1 MGNLKKGQVLIF
13 LILIFGFILSV
24 SLSLFF
30 RLPNDVEDIKIIL
43 ILIRLPAILKA
54 IVAGAS
60 LAVAGM
66 FLQTISKNP
75 LADPYLVGLSSGAGL
90 GISLSILFFN
100 SVNYSF
106 FGFFGALISALIVV
120 TLSGFSK
127 FSITKLILIGLSFN
141 LFVSSLIACLI
152 LANPTKA
159 YAMTLIL
166 TGGFNS
172 ADISNKLLFI
182 LFICVMFVCSL
193 FIPKLNIL
201 RLDTGLAFKTGKEA
215 DRLSIIFIILASL
228 LTSLSVFS
236 AGILG
241 FVGIICPVFSRL
253 LFGADCRILFF
264 ANILCG
270 STLLLI
276 SNFLSNNLIYPVQI
290 PLGVVVSI
298 VGVPFFVYFLL
309 KKGGIFKGNF

>member
-215 DRLSIIFIILASL
+215 DRLSIIFII
-228 LTSLSVFS
+228 F
-236 AGILG
+236 
-241 FVGIICPVFSRL
+241 
-253 LFGADCRILFF
+253 
-264 ANILCG
+264 
-270 STLLLI
+270 LI
-276 SNFLSNNLIYPVQI
+276 
-290 PLGVVVSI
+290 
-298 VGVPFFVYFLL
+298 
-309 KKGGIFKGNF
+309 KKI